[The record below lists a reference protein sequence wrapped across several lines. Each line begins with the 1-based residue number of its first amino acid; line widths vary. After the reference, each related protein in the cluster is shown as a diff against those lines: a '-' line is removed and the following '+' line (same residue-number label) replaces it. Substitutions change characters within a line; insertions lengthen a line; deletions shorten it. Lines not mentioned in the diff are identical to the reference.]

1 MPIVAGASD
10 PSPANVRQRAIAL
23 PSHRSAGMNLVK
35 NTIPPPFSLDRLLP
49 TPSRDDAV
57 TDPSLP
63 HTVNS
68 AGGTCTRLFIA
79 FIDAHLSLRFTDPF
93 PRLRQPSI
101 YLSLRF
107 STTTIQPDLRSEV
120 SW

>member
-1 MPIVAGASD
+1 MPIVAGA
-10 PSPANVRQRAIAL
+10 N
-23 PSHRSAGMNLVK
+23 
-35 NTIPPPFSLDRLLP
+35 RLLP

-79 FIDAHLSLRFTDPF
+79 FTDAHLSLRFTDPC

-107 STTTIQPDLRSEV
+107 SDTFFPVGVAPE
-120 SW
+120 